1 MRRQSCSGCLIPA
14 AVMWA
19 ILMSGCMMPDHRP
32 VFTPDFDVHIAED
45 DAEPVAVPDVLQPR
59 PDALSPAEFPK
70 DGPLD
75 LSVEQA
81 VMLSLANNRDLRV
94 RRLGPVIAGT
104 FEQIERGNFDPEIFG
119 EFEYAEEEAS
129 ETARSTGT
137 QFSVKGHDA
146 FAAGGV
152 RQQLPSGTRVEAS
165 VSHERSISNRAPEQ
179 QIARLG
185 VSVTQSLLR
194 GFGPAV
200 NLVSVR
206 QAELDTA
213 ASVYELRGFT
223 EALAADTE
231 IAYWNMALAR
241 KEIAIYE
248 QSLAVARQQRDEVE
262 QRIEV
267 GVLPE
272 IEAPAARAEVARR
285 EQALIDARSQLE
297 ERRLRLLRLL
307 DPDPEGLLDR
317 AVNTASEPSVS
328 TVPITDLA
336 DRLRLAEQLRAD
348 LNEAR
353 LRLTQNRLETI
364 VTRNGL
370 LPLLDLF
377 VVLGKTGFADTF
389 PDAFRELDGDTYD
402 AAVGIRLSRYVGNRA
417 AKARDLAARASRRQS
432 AEAVE
437 NLRQLVRLDVRLAA
451 NEVERARKQISA
463 SRITRELE
471 EQTLRAEKE
480 MYDVGT
486 STALLVAQA
495 QRDLL
500 LSQIAEVRAVINYR
514 IALVRLHLAEGS
526 LLERRGV
533 KMAGDLRRDP
543 HQAWMP

>member
-146 FAAGGV
+146 FAAAGV

-200 NLVSVR
+200 
-206 QAELDTA
+206 
-213 ASVYELRGFT
+213 
-223 EALAADTE
+223 
-231 IAYWNMALAR
+231 
-241 KEIAIYE
+241 
-248 QSLAVARQQRDEVE
+248 
-262 QRIEV
+262 
-267 GVLPE
+267 
-272 IEAPAARAEVARR
+272 
-285 EQALIDARSQLE
+285 
-297 ERRLRLLRLL
+297 
-307 DPDPEGLLDR
+307 
-317 AVNTASEPSVS
+317 
-328 TVPITDLA
+328 
-336 DRLRLAEQLRAD
+336 
-348 LNEAR
+348 
-353 LRLTQNRLETI
+353 
-364 VTRNGL
+364 
-370 LPLLDLF
+370 
-377 VVLGKTGFADTF
+377 
-389 PDAFRELDGDTYD
+389 
-402 AAVGIRLSRYVGNRA
+402 
-417 AKARDLAARASRRQS
+417 
-432 AEAVE
+432 
-437 NLRQLVRLDVRLAA
+437 
-451 NEVERARKQISA
+451 
-463 SRITRELE
+463 
-471 EQTLRAEKE
+471 
-480 MYDVGT
+480 
-486 STALLVAQA
+486 
-495 QRDLL
+495 
-500 LSQIAEVRAVINYR
+500 
-514 IALVRLHLAEGS
+514 
-526 LLERRGV
+526 
-533 KMAGDLRRDP
+533 
-543 HQAWMP
+543 